1 MSGIFWPAF
10 KPIKGT
16 VLPAGAGS
24 TNPADNANPST
35 PTPPPSSIQSWVVC
49 CFLKVA
55 RTEDLQNNL
64 NQVVAS
70 SGFSEKQGVGTQSRG
85 LLKPSPWFLLKD
97 FQLEQRH
104 NVVWQGRGRKSFI
117 FPF

>member
-1 MSGIFWPAF
+1 MQ
-10 KPIKGT
+10 
-16 VLPAGAGS
+16 
-24 TNPADNANPST
+24 T
-35 PTPPPSSIQSWVVC
+35 PPPPPRPPSSIQSWVAC

-85 LLKPSPWFLLKD
+85 LSKPSPWFRIEGFSARTAAQRCMARTGQEKLYFPLLK
-97 FQLEQRH
+97 
-104 NVVWQGRGRKSFI
+104 S
-117 FPF
+117 